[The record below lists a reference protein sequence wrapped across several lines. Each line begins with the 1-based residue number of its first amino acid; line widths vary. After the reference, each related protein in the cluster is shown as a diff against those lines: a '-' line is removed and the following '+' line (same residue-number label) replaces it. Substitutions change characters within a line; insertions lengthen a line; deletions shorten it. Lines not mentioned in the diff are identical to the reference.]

1 MGKARQTSLI
11 HTKKIRTSSDANH
24 NPVPRL
30 SPPPEI
36 VDSGSH
42 TTDCRADD
50 RKPEDENAESAPLQV
65 DADVDDDTQETKL
78 KAIISTDQSHTR
90 KHRIKNP
97 WTCDECGIVFSGVG
111 SVGRATKH
119 QNWHQAK
126 QLQEILFKHVCG
138 ICKAGFESQE
148 KLDEHMLELIG
159 KEVVSCMECRGLF
172 EGKKALKAHAE
183 MGLCLWPQS
192 EYIPAETSAE
202 IDPKLRK
209 MELDVRKL
217 DPKEVLE
224 CDLCDLRYTSTFM
237 KSHIIEHH
245 PDSQQFRDI
254 KVKSRNVR
262 YPCEYCMTVLPKSH
276 LLKHLN
282 IVYHKVNYVTCEG
295 CGDAHPSVAQKN
307 RHRKSGACQGP
318 GKSRFKCSLCPNRT
332 PFTTDGSYNAISPQA
347 TTTNSAVSINAK
359 CAMGHGRKPPDWWI
373 VRVAQ

>member
-1 MGKARQTSLI
+1 
-11 HTKKIRTSSDANH
+11 
-24 NPVPRL
+24 
-30 SPPPEI
+30 
-36 VDSGSH
+36 
-42 TTDCRADD
+42 
-50 RKPEDENAESAPLQV
+50 
-65 DADVDDDTQETKL
+65 
-78 KAIISTDQSHTR
+78 
-90 KHRIKNP
+90 
-97 WTCDECGIVFSGVG
+97 
-111 SVGRATKH
+111 
-119 QNWHQAK
+119 
-126 QLQEILFKHVCG
+126 
-138 ICKAGFESQE
+138 
-148 KLDEHMLELIG
+148 MLELIG

-254 KVKSRNVR
+254 KVKGRNVR

-282 IVYHKVNYVTCEG
+282 IVHHKVNYVTCEG

-332 PFTTDGSYNAISPQA
+332 PFTTDESLQRHITAGNNHELSGEYQCEMCNGSWAEASGLVDHPCRIM
-347 TTTNSAVSINAK
+347 K
-359 CAMGHGRKPPDWWI
+359 CLLCHYRKFKS
-373 VRVAQ
+373 